1 MYLHWAKKRRMQFT
15 PLVSNRG
22 PKGAGFRFVLAV
34 SGFGAHSIL
43 AAETGLHVL
52 ERPGTGSDKT
62 KRISA
67 RVTVVPQ
74 PADPGDASA
83 ETRRKQARDA
93 FAAFEFPS
101 RKVVRRYREEPSP
114 LVRDAVLG
122 QGGLAEAIAPDTV
135 LADMS
140 TSYPLETTSLAQA
153 LEGTGIQLVDAPV
166 SGGVW
171 RAELGKL
178 TIMAGGEAETID
190 RIEPALAA
198 MGTVFRTGKLG
209 SGHAMKVLNNYLSA
223 SGLAAACE
231 AVLIGRRFGLDP
243 DVMADVFNVS
253 TGKNN
258 ATEVKLKQ
266 QINNG
271 EYAAGFTMGLMAKD
285 LRMAAT
291 LASDM
296 EVEAEGLVVCRD
308 LYNQAEAALGPKA
321 DHTEVMRLI
330 EGGRGE

>member
-1 MYLHWAKKRRMQFT
+1 MSGKFT
-15 PLVSNRG
+15 VGFVGVGKMGAPMVACLAAAGWRLRIYDLNPAATASFAGREGIAVAG
-22 PKGAGFRFVLAV
+22 TLAEAAEGAGLVITMLPDGKAV
-34 SGFGAHSIL
+34 RA
-43 AAETGLHVL
+43 
-52 ERPGTGSDKT
+52 
-62 KRISA
+62 
-67 RVTVVPQ
+67 
-74 PADPGDASA
+74 
-83 ETRRKQARDA
+83 
-93 FAAFEFPS
+93 
-101 RKVVRRYREEPSP
+101 
-114 LVRDAVLG
+114 AVLG
-122 QGGLAEAIAPDTV
+122 QGGLAKAMAPGAI

-140 TSYPLETTSLAQA
+140 TSYPLETTALFGE
-153 LEGTGIQLVDAPV
+153 LEGTGIRMVDAPV

-178 TIMAGGEAETID
+178 TIMAGGEGADLD

-231 AVLIGRRFGLDP
+231 AVLVGRRFGLDP

-266 QINNG
+266 QVNNAK
-271 EYAAGFTMGLMAKD
+271 YASGFTMGLMAKD
-285 LRMAAT
+285 LSLAAA
-291 LASDM
+291 LAGDM
-296 EVEAEGLVVCRD
+296 SVETPGLAACAK
-308 LYNQAEAALGPKA
+308 LYAEAAAALGGAA

-330 EGGRGE
+330 AGES

>member
-1 MYLHWAKKRRMQFT
+1 MSGEFTVGFVGIGMMGAPMVACLAKSGW
-15 PLVSNRG
+15 LVR
-22 PKGAGFRFVLAV
+22 AYDVDQ
-34 SGFGAHSIL
+34 
-43 AAETGLHVL
+43 AAL
-52 ERPGTGSDKT
+52 
-62 KRISA
+62 A
-67 RVTVVPQ
+67 RVEGLGGVIV
-74 PADPGDASA
+74 ADSPRSLA
-83 ETRRKQARDA
+83 EGADLVITMLPDGRI
-93 FAAFEFPS
+93 
-101 RKVVRRYREEPSP
+101 
-114 LVRDAVLG
+114 VRDAVLG
-122 QGGLAEAIAPDTV
+122 QGGLAEAMAPGAV

-140 TSYPLETTSLAQA
+140 TSYPLETTSLAEA
-153 LEGTGIQLVDAPV
+153 LEGTGIDLVDAPV

-178 TIMAGGEAETID
+178 TIMAGGEAQVID

-231 AVLIGRRFGLDP
+231 AVVVGRCFGLDP

-271 EYAAGFTMGLMAKD
+271 KYAAGFTMGLMAKD
-285 LRMAAT
+285 LRMAAA
-291 LASDM
+291 LAADM
-296 EVEAEGLVVCRD
+296 DVGATGLTACRD
-308 LYNQAEAALGPKA
+308 LYDRAEAELGPRA

-330 EGGRGE
+330 EGGSE